1 MSTRI
6 SSVVLQRFASL
17 MTPEG
22 HHHLRL
28 ALREADFYPFV
39 TLFG

>member
-1 MSTRI
+1 MSSRI
-6 SSVVLQRFASL
+6 SSVVLRRFASL

-22 HHHLRL
+22 HHLRL